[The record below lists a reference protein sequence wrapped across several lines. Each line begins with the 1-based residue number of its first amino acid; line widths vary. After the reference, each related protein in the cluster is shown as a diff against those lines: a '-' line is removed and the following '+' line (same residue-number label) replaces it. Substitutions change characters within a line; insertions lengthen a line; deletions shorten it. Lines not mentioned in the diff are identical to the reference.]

1 MLRRKTC
8 FLPLSPFQYYGLLS
22 SHTFVWHMQM
32 KTHDSWLAW
41 KKSDLSLI
49 SRDTLEWLLEKSFF
63 SLSFYES
70 NRQQITNIQLTNV
83 MQRQHTYIDLA
94 FATNP
99 HDRQVIIN
107 IFTFKWLSL
116 CLNTQTRNWI
126 DPAIYQR
133 RVWWWNSSL
142 MMNLSWLY
150 IWGNKTTEF
159 SLMKKLDTLHNL
171 MI

>member
-1 MLRRKTC
+1 MFSC
-8 FLPLSPFQYYGLLS
+8 II
-22 SHTFVWHMQM
+22 TFPILWIAQFTHICVTHADEDTWFSM
-32 KTHDSWLAW
+32 KE
-41 KKSDLSLI
+41 
-49 SRDTLEWLLEKSFF
+49 EWLVTHKSWYTRVAVRENVFY
-63 SLSFYES
+63 SYES
-70 NRQQITNIQLTNV
+70 NRQQITNIRLTNV

-94 FATNP
+94 FAPNP

-116 CLNTQTRNWI
+116 CLNTQTCNWI
-126 DPAIYQR
+126 GPAIYQR